1 MLTHTPNASARKTNG
16 YLHTLVVMHMDGWS
30 APDIANAIGMNREAV
45 NRALRSP
52 KGIELLHSMQGQ
64 RVEALIDPI
73 RQRLQEHADEAID
86 TLHSM
91 LAADSESVRVQAARD
106 ILHMSG
112 YKPHSG
118 NVDAIEQ
125 VPQVIVNNNNN
136 LVIADPSAGGGGTLN
151 VSPLSP
157 AKRTNLPSH
166 LTPNANALIEESENE
181 QISDEQVYA
190 HINQR

>member
-30 APDIANAIGMNREAV
+30 APDIANAIGM
-45 NRALRSP
+45 
-52 KGIELLHSMQGQ
+52 ELLHSMQGQ